1 MNLEVDAFAIDIE
14 VLDAAQSCRVHP
26 LTRSVARNKIA
37 EIVVENLSLDD
48 KKRFEE
54 YQEQN
59 NPCR

>member
-1 MNLEVDAFAIDIE
+1 MSKLEVDAFGIDIKTL
-14 VLDAAQSCRVHP
+14 VDADWCKDRWQMEK
-26 LTRSVARNKIA
+26 ARIGLI
-37 EIVVENLSLDD
+37 ETVIENLALDD